1 MKKTILALSIMASSG
16 VMASD
21 PWDQDLQDLHDKL
34 NIDDGNNVLMLF
46 DVIAA
51 TRAQQKWERDNLHS
65 QVSQRLDGHDQD
77 ISINTRRVQ
86 NNSNGVT
93 INGNAVNS
101 NSRRIAA
108 SQVQI
113 DKNTSDIINLDIAAY
128 NSNVYDRY
136 LDGEVQRVESEFN
149 SEIQRVESEF
159 NSAVQQVQSEFER
172 QINEQEKRFNAGTA
186 ASIAAANAIRTDNGL
201 RAAVGYFNDEAALS
215 LGGRHNSA
223 TFTLTIDTAE
233 NVGAG
238 IGFNF

>member
-21 PWDQDLQDLHDKL
+21 PWDQDLQELHDKL
-34 NIDDGNNVLMLF
+34 FIADGNNVLMLF
-46 DVIAA
+46 DVIGQV
-51 TRAQQKWERDNLHS
+51 RSQLVFERDNLHS
-65 QVSQRLDGHDQD
+65 QVSQRVDGNDQKIETNRLNID
-77 ISINTRRVQ
+77 
-86 NNSNGVT
+86 
-93 INGNAVNS
+93 AM
-101 NSRRIAA
+101 
-108 SQVQI
+108 QVQM

-128 NSNVYDRY
+128 NGQIYDRY
-136 LDGEVQRVESEFN
+136 LDGEVQRIESEFN

-159 NSAVQQVQSEFER
+159 NSSIQQVQSEFER

>member
-1 MKKTILALSIMASSG
+1 MKKTILALSIMALSST

-46 DVIAA
+46 DVISA
-51 TRAQQKWERDNLHS
+51 TRSQLQWERDNLHN
-65 QVSQRLDGHDQD
+65 QVSQRVDGHDQD
-77 ISINTRRVQ
+77 ISFIIGRVQ
-86 NNSNGVT
+86 NHANGLYSNT
-93 INGNAVNS
+93 NAIDVL
-101 NSRRIAA
+101 R
-108 SQVQI
+108 VDT

-128 NSNVYDRY
+128 NSRVYDRY
-136 LDGEVQRVESEFN
+136 LDGEVQRIEYELN

-172 QINEQEKRFNAGTA
+172 QMNEQEKRFNAGTA

>member
-16 VMASD
+16 VMAAD
-21 PWDQDLQDLHDKL
+21 PWDQDLQDLHNKL

-46 DVIAA
+46 DTIGQV
-51 TRAQQKWERDNLHS
+51 RDRLVSERDSLNS
-65 QVSQRLDGHDQD
+65 QLNQRVDGNDQKIETNRLNIQD
-77 ISINTRRVQ
+77 NRTFVDWNSI
-86 NNSNGVT
+86 
-93 INGNAVNS
+93 
-101 NSRRIAA
+101 RID
-108 SQVQI
+108 SMQVQM
-113 DKNTSDIINLDIAAY
+113 DKNTSDIINLDIAA
-128 NSNVYDRY
+128 SNGQIYDRY
-136 LDGEVQRVESEFN
+136 LDGEVQRIESEFN

-159 NSAVQQVQSEFER
+159 NSSIQQVQSEFER

>member
-16 VMASD
+16 VMAAD

-46 DVIAA
+46 DVISQ
-51 TRAQQKWERDNLHS
+51 TRAQLEFKRENRHS
-65 QVSQRLDGHDQD
+65 QAIARVDASDQNIETNRLDIVDNRMFID
-77 ISINTRRVQ
+77 F
-86 NNSNGVT
+86 NSNRLDVM
-93 INGNAVNS
+93 
-101 NSRRIAA
+101 
-108 SQVQI
+108 QVQV
-113 DKNTSDIINLDIAAY
+113 DENTYDIMNLDIAAY
-128 NSNVYDRY
+128 NGQIYDRY
-136 LDGEVQRVESEFN
+136 LDGEVQRLEAEFN

-159 NSAVQQVQSEFER
+159 NSSIQQVQSEFER

>member
-1 MKKTILALSIMASSG
+1 MKKTILALSIMAVSST

-21 PWDQDLQDLHDKL
+21 PWDQDLQDLHNKL

-46 DVIAA
+46 DVISA
-51 TRAQQKWERDNLHS
+51 TRNQLQFERDNLHN
-65 QVSQRLDGHDQD
+65 QVSQRVDGHDQD
-77 ISINTRRVQ
+77 ISIISGRVQ
-86 NNSNGVT
+86 NNANGIT
-93 INGNAVNS
+93 DNGNAIDVL
-101 NSRRIAA
+101 R
-108 SQVQI
+108 VDT

-128 NSNVYDRY
+128 NSRVYDRY
-136 LDGEVQRVESEFN
+136 LDGEVQRIESEFN